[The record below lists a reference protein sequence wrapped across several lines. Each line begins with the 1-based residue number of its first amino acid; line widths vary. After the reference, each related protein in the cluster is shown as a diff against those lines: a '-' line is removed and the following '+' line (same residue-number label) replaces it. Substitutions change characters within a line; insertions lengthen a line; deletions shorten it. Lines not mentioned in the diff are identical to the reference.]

1 MKTTLSTSEAIDI
14 LRSDEYANWTYNG
27 AKALVEWLERY
38 EDETGCEFDFCR
50 VTLRCDFSEYR
61 SLFEWATDYFG
72 SGNWQASVDC
82 EDYVIDETERDS
94 RLREYIQNRGQ
105 LIEFDGGIIV
115 SEF

>member
-1 MKTTLSTSEAIDI
+1 MKTTLSTTEAIDI
-14 LRSDEYANWTYNG
+14 LRSDEFANWTYNG

-61 SLFEWATDYFG
+61 SLVTWADSYG
-72 SGNWQASVDC
+72 ADLGEAP
-82 EDYVIDETERDS
+82 EDETERDS
-94 RLREYIQNRGQ
+94 RLREYIQDRGQ

>member
-1 MKTTLSTSEAIDI
+1 MKTTLSTTEAIDI
-14 LRSDEYANWTYNG
+14 LRSDEFANWTHNG

-50 VTLRCDFSEYR
+50 VSLRCDFGEYR
-61 SLFEWATDYFG
+61 SLVTWADSYG
-72 SGNWQASVDC
+72 ADLGEAP
-82 EDYVIDETERDS
+82 EDDDERDAEI
-94 RLREYIQNRGQ
+94 REYIQNRGQ